1 MAIHRT
7 VAVGDIVKISVSCPT
22 QKGVAIEGALVTNIT
37 GSILSASASK
47 GAMSVC
53 VDMSQP
59 NVLVELQSRQVT
71 RFLVF
76 NSGLTSNIAY
86 DTAEEAHEAAKQC
99 YGSCYQVVKL
109 EGQWRL

>member
-1 MAIHRT
+1 MAIHKT
-7 VAVGDIVKISVSCPT
+7 IQVGDMVKISVTCPT
-22 QKGVAIEGALVTNIT
+22 QKGVAIEDALVTGTI
-37 GSILSASASK
+37 GSTLSASKKS
-47 GAMSVC
+47 MSVC

-59 NVLVELQSRQVT
+59 NVRVELQSRQIT

-76 NSGLTSNIAY
+76 SNGMTSNIAY

>member
-1 MAIHRT
+1 MAIHKT
-7 VAVGDIVKISVSCPT
+7 VAVGDMVKISVACPT

-37 GSILSASASK
+37 GSILSASKKS
-47 GAMSVC
+47 MSVC

-59 NVLVELQSRQVT
+59 NVLIELQSRQVT
-71 RFLVF
+71 KFLVF
-76 NSGLTSNIAY
+76 SSGRTSNIAY
-86 DTAEEAHEAAKQC
+86 DTAEEAHEAAKPC